1 MLNVHNVIENTF
13 FSNSAAFIDFDKLI
27 EPVMKD
33 LLRSTLQVPS
43 HHISVKPAGMVEG
56 GGS

>member
-33 LLRSTLQVPS
+33 LSKVNFASPITP
-43 HHISVKPAGMVEG
+43 HISETSRYGRRW
-56 GGS
+56 